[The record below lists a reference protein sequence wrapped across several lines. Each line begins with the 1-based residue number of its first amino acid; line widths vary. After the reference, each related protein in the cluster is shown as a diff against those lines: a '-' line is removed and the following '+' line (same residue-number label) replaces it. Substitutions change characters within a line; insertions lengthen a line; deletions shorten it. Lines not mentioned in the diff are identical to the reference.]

1 MRAIVS
7 IYTSQLGR
15 RLVPFGI
22 WRVNEVFAMIWI
34 EKILKVSLCYL
45 TGRQRA
51 VLKGNAVFEGKHS
64 IFVGL

>member
-22 WRVNEVFAMIWI
+22 WRGNEFFAMIWI
-34 EKILKVSLCYL
+34 DKILKVSLSYL

-51 VLKGNAVFEGKHS
+51 VLKMNAVFEGKHG
-64 IFVGL
+64 IFVYL